1 MGRRGRVALHTSTP
15 AAPSRPDAASLDRL
29 RAAIG
34 ERPVAKDGQRPD
46 AATAVKF
53 WDVKAAASADAA
65 DELWIYDQVGFI
77 DWWTGEGVT
86 AQTFA
91 KDLSGLKAK
100 NLTIRVNSPGGDVF
114 DGLAIKNM
122 IASHARDKG
131 VTVTAR
137 VDALAA
143 SIASVIIQAADKV
156 IVEPHSQIMI
166 HDASGFSMGNAAEM
180 RDMADLLDMIS
191 QNIAQVYADAAGG
204 SPDAWRKTMKAETWY
219 TAQEAVDAGLADEVG
234 AAGPGRKSKCASCDG
249 TGTAD
254 GADCA
259 ACDGTGQVKPSDATC
274 PTCDGTGK
282 SGGKSCP
289 DCGGTGQMSDEGAQ
303 DARRLRV
310 AARWCAQLFP
320 GHERPFE
327 NVLAELPDADEVA
340 DDEPQDGPTDP
351 VLPAP
356 AAPVEGGSATAPAV
370 AEPPAGA
377 DPAAEAEQLAFTWDA
392 SALTGAVAAATAPP
406 QIDLGDWRAYFAEA
420 PAMPEPEWNA
430 PANLGPAPARPAP
443 AADPAR
449 APLAVGVDLGDWRNA
464 FADMPELVAPAAP
477 GPVDLGPAPARPAPA
492 PAPVRNP
499 LAEAIAAAVD
509 ITAKS
514 QPEPAPA
521 PAAEPELPAAP
532 PIRLDVEDVRRAV
545 REARF

>member
-1 MGRRGRVALHTSTP
+1 MGRRGRAALRTSTP
-15 AAPSRPDAASLDRL
+15 AAPVRPDAAHLDRL

-34 ERPVAKDGQRPD
+34 ERPAVRAEGRPD

-53 WDVKAAASADAA
+53 WDIVAAASADAA
-65 DELWIYDQVGFI
+65 DELWIYDQIGFI

-91 KDLSGLKAK
+91 KDLSKLKAK
-100 NLTIRVNSPGGDVF
+100 ALTLRINSPGGDVF

-143 SIASVIIQAADKV
+143 SIASVIIQAADEV
-156 IVEPHSQIMI
+156 VVEPHSQIMI

-204 SPDAWRKTMKAETWY
+204 SPDTWRKTMKAETWY
-219 TAQEAVDAGLADEVG
+219 TAQEAVDAGLADKVG
-234 AAGPGRKSKCASCDG
+234 AAGPKRKSKCAACDG
-249 TGTAD
+249 TGQAD
-254 GADCA
+254 GEDCADCN
-259 ACDGTGQVKPSDATC
+259 GTGQVKPSDATC

-282 SGGKSCP
+282 SDGKSCP
-289 DCGGTGQMSDEGAQ
+289 DCGGTGQMSAAEDS
-303 DARRLRV
+303 RRLRV
-310 AARWCAQLFP
+310 AARWCAKLFP

-327 NVLAELPDADEVA
+327 NVLAELPEGEQQ
-340 DDEPQDGPTDP
+340 DDTDP
-351 VLPAP
+351 ALPAP
-356 AAPVEGGSATAPAV
+356 AAPVEDGPAV
-370 AEPPAGA
+370 A
-377 DPAAEAEQLAFTWDA
+377 PAAAGPSEAEVEDVADEPEQPAFAWDA

-406 QIDLGDWRAYFAEA
+406 EIDLGDWRSFFAEA
-420 PAMPEPEWNA
+420 PAMPEPERNA
-430 PANLGPAPARPAP
+430 PANLGPVPARPVPAP
-443 AADPAR
+443 DPQR
-449 APLAVGVDLGDWRNA
+449 APLAVGVNLGDWRNA
-464 FADMPELVAPAAP
+464 FADMPELVAPTAP
-477 GPVDLGPAPARPAPA
+477 GPVDLGPAPARPAPE

-499 LAEAIAAAVD
+499 LAEAIAGAVD
-509 ITAKS
+509 ITAKA
-514 QPEPAPA
+514 QPEPVPA
-521 PAAEPELPAAP
+521 PVAAEPELLPALP

-545 REARF
+545 RESRY